1 MSGVNFTAISPIEPG
16 RPEGSNKRIELQ
28 LMDLAKHLPAR
39 LPFPF
44 SGKIA
49 FQVGEGDIIEASH
62 FPQQNAP
69 AEGYPLN
76 VLSVGKL
83 FTAVAVMQLE
93 EKGILSLDTP
103 LDKLL
108 DSKEMDLK
116 LDEPYSGEK
125 PNPTN
130 LDLFRANAHRITVGD
145 LLTHRS
151 GLMAGDGPE
160 EFHLEVPKHPYSNYG
175 YQLLAAIIGKH
186 SLDGDKSDYI
196 VGFKKHVEERIFK
209 PANMQ
214 GAIDQIHHPFKGTE
228 PKFNV
233 DKEGLRVEDETIEP
247 YAHGNGC
254 WRMQPKDLLLF
265 GQSIRNNSLFTKD
278 NTVKRMLESDHPIGF
293 VVNRDHDN
301 NIVGYGHPG
310 GGPGQSSFLHTWL
323 TDPPITATVL
333 SNYSNNAHVKPFL
346 DPIIPSIVN

>member
-1 MSGVNFTAISPIEPG
+1 MSGINFKTDSPIQPE
-16 RPEGSNKRIELQ
+16 RPERSNERIELQ
-28 LMDLAKHLPAR
+28 LTGLAENLPAR

-44 SGKIA
+44 SGRIA

-69 AEGYPLN
+69 SEGYPLN

-108 DSKEMDLK
+108 DPKEMDLK
-116 LDEPYSGEK
+116 LDEPYLGEK
-125 PNPTN
+125 PNSVN
-130 LDLFRANAHRITVGD
+130 LDLLRANAHKITVGD

-160 EFHLEVPKHPYSNYG
+160 EFHLEVPEHPYSNYG

-186 SLDGDKSDYI
+186 SPDGDKSDYE
-196 VGFKKHVEERIFK
+196 VGFKKHIEERIFK

-214 GAIDQIHHPFKGTE
+214 GAIDQIHYPFEGTE
-228 PKFNV
+228 PRFDV
-233 DKEGLRVEDETIEP
+233 DKKGSRVKVESKEP

-265 GQSIRNNSLFTKD
+265 GQSIRNNSLFTQD

-293 VVNRDHDN
+293 EVDRDHDN

-310 GGPGQSSFLHTWL
+310 GGPGQSSFLYTWL
-323 TDPPITATVL
+323 TDPPVTATVL
-333 SNYSNNAHVKPFL
+333 SNYSNNAQVKPFL
-346 DPIIPSIVN
+346 DPIITAIVN